1 MSRLS
6 ENGKIY
12 ENKVKEELDA
22 FSKKGLR
29 TLWVGARI
37 LSDKEFK
44 TWYELY
50 QDAAKCIGDR
60 NEKIAEVSE
69 MIEQNF
75 TIIGVTAVEDR
86 LQDDVPYT
94 IKAL

>member
-22 FSKKGLR
+22 SSKKGLR

-50 QDAAKCIGDR
+50 QDASKCIGDR